1 MADARNIW
9 VGDWKAKLKEQNK
22 FLSSAAGRM
31 SDIEKQRWNNY
42 YSVGQRIYKQ
52 IYPTSYVSQDITD
65 ASAYYANTA
74 ILREREAEKDAS
86 RAASSASA
94 GAGAAAAARAQKE
107 YEEKQ
112 KALAERQKQIDASIA
127 SSSASAGKA
136 AAAAAIAKQS
146 EGGASRLAQREAQEK
161 AKAGDLLDKNL
172 QDQSSYAGK
181 AAAEAAKREAEYK
194 KQLKADAA
202 AEDLAVK
209 NANLEALIKQ
219 QQGTIDALQQQAAS
233 GGTVYYTASSD
244 NGASM
249 DNNNLTLE
257 PVAVQGTNLR
267 NSLLLVGGVALVW
280 WFFKKK
286 KKKRAR

>member
-1 MADARNIW
+1 MADTRNIW

-22 FLSSAAGRM
+22 FLTSAAGRM
-31 SDIEKQRWNNY
+31 SENEKVKWNNY
-42 YSVGQRIYKQ
+42 NVVGQKIYKQ
-52 IYPTSYVSQDITD
+52 VFPTSYVAQDIID
-65 ASAYYANTA
+65 GGAYYANTA
-74 ILREREAEKDAS
+74 LLRDRQSVKDQATAS
-86 RAASSASA
+86 SSASA
-94 GAGAAAAARAQKE
+94 GAAAAAAARAQKE

-112 KALAERQKQIDASIA
+112 KDLAKRQKQIEASIA
-127 SSSASAGKA
+127 SSSESAAKA
-136 AAAAAIAKQS
+136 AAARAKAEQTPGAAVIKANNERIKGAKMDAS
-146 EGGASRLAQREAQEK
+146 ISSSSASASRAASER
-161 AKAGDLLDKNL
+161 AKAEKTFQDK
-172 QDQSSYAGK
+172 
-181 AAAEAAKREAEYK
+181 
-194 KQLKADAA
+194 LKADAA

-219 QQGTIDALQQQAAS
+219 QQGTIEALQQQAAS
-233 GGTVYYTASSD
+233 NGTVYYSASSD

-286 KKKRAR
+286 KKRAR